1 MQMTYDEA
9 LMRYNLLSNLLY
21 KDGDDNLNKELKIK
35 LIKMKIEFSKI
46 NKEFEDYQSQCV
58 ESIKTDEFEELQ
70 NKQDRTEEEN
80 KRLNEIIEG
89 LNNDLNQLLFEKSRE
104 TTEVKFDYLTEEEF
118 DEILLVNANNE
129 NVTINGNKID
139 SGNFLDLFHTLFI
152 R

>member
-1 MQMTYDEA
+1 MTYDEA

-21 KDGDDNLNKELKIK
+21 KDGDDNLSKDLKIK
-35 LIKMKIEFSKI
+35 LIRMKIEFSKI

-58 ESIKTDEFEELQ
+58 DSIKTDEFEDLQ

-80 KRLNEIIEG
+80 KRLNEIVES
-89 LNNDLNQLLFEKSRE
+89 LNNDLNKLLFEKSRE
-104 TTEVKFDYLTEEEF
+104 TTEVKFDYLTEDEF
-118 DEILLVNANNE
+118 DEILVVNANNE